1 MMNSVIMR
9 KSSGNLPSLK
19 SSLVPAFLVASLL
32 FVSGCAEVSLLS
44 HAASE
49 MKGPSSSTGGI
60 NRGSRKVGKPYK
72 VDNIWYYPAED
83 LNYNETGL
91 ASWYGEPFHGR
102 RTANGAI
109 YDMNQLTAAHK
120 TLPMPTDVRVTNLE
134 NGRSIVVTVNDR
146 GPFVHGRIIDLSRR
160 SAQLL
165 RVIRNGT
172 AKVRVEVAR
181 PAEGNVRYLA
191 EANTTQEEKNK
202 VTAAPNGKVKSA
214 SLAPPTNAIAAPT
227 KKTKALPKPVKS
239 EPISAPAKTGGTIV
253 TLQPVDQTEIFVQA
267 GAFIDF
273 NNANKLS
280 AQLSTLAPT
289 KVSQVLVN
297 GQDFYRVR
305 LGPVYEVNEADD
317 LLSQLLNS
325 GHTNARI
332 IVE

>member
-1 MMNSVIMR
+1 MMNSVIMKR
-9 KSSGNLPSLK
+9 NSGNLPSLK
-19 SSLVPAFLVASLL
+19 SSLVPVFLAVSLL

-49 MKGPSSSTGGI
+49 MKGPSTSTGGV
-60 NRGSRKVGKPYK
+60 NRGARKVGKPYK

-102 RTANGAI
+102 RTANGAV

-165 RVIRNGT
+165 GVIRNGT
-172 AKVRVEVAR
+172 AKVRVEVAQ
-181 PAEGNVRYLA
+181 PVEGNVRYLA

-214 SLAPPTNAIAAPT
+214 SLAPPTNATAAPT
-227 KKTKALPKPVKS
+227 KKTKALPKPAKS
-239 EPISAPAKTGGTIV
+239 DPISAPAKTGDTVV

-332 IVE
+332 IIE